1 MRRFIYYDKDGI
13 ESYLA
18 QITSG
23 ISFSSSTETTNSNEI
38 EHQESR
44 EKNIHSDIGAKLAG
58 IGAEIQE
65 DISKGETNKTSTN
78 QLVKSLEEKVLSDY
92 AFDKVFD
99 FFSKN
104 KMLKTSDF
112 KIGDVVNLEENVTF
126 FDFDYFEKLFSENG
140 ISSFSIKQSKDELK
154 KIRDSLSGPQK
165 QNIEVKN
172 KIKEMENMIKQQES
186 ERKSTL
192 EILNMA
198 KVTLPYVRFV
208 MTKECLIVL
217 NDDCFRDNPN
227 NIAFKYGGNI
237 QIVGYV
243 TNIIDGE
250 SRTENQINA
259 FSEMY
264 KMVNQVMMSLYNGT
278 KHVYVIHPLAMYY

>member
-38 EHQESR
+38 EHQESK

-65 DISKGETNKTSTN
+65 DISKGETNKTLTN

-92 AFDKVFD
+92 AFDKVFA

>member
-38 EHQESR
+38 EHQESK

-112 KIGDVVNLEENVTF
+112 KIGDVVNLEENATF

-264 KMVNQVMMSLYNGT
+264 KMVNQVMRSLYNGT

>member
-38 EHQESR
+38 EHQESK

-250 SRTENQINA
+250 SRTENKINA

>member
-38 EHQESR
+38 DHQESK

>member
-38 EHQESR
+38 EHQESK

-92 AFDKVFD
+92 AVDKVFD

-126 FDFDYFEKLFSENG
+126 FDFDYLEKLFSENG

>member
-38 EHQESR
+38 EHQESK

-154 KIRDSLSGPQK
+154 KIRDSLSGPLK

-243 TNIIDGE
+243 TNIIEGE

>member
-38 EHQESR
+38 EHQESK

-250 SRTENQINA
+250 SRKENQINA

>member
-38 EHQESR
+38 EHQESK

-165 QNIEVKN
+165 QNVEVKN

>member
-38 EHQESR
+38 EHQESK

-186 ERKSTL
+186 ERKSAL

>member
-38 EHQESR
+38 EHQESK

-99 FFSKN
+99 FFSRN

-237 QIVGYV
+237 QIIGYV

>member
-38 EHQESR
+38 EHQESK

-217 NDDCFRDNPN
+217 NDDCLRDNPN

>member
-38 EHQESR
+38 EHQESK

-65 DISKGETNKTSTN
+65 DIGKGETNKTSTN

-112 KIGDVVNLEENVTF
+112 KIGDVVNLEENATF

-208 MTKECLIVL
+208 MTKGCLIVL

>member
-38 EHQESR
+38 EHQESK
-44 EKNIHSDIGAKLAG
+44 EKNIHSNIGAKLAG

-112 KIGDVVNLEENVTF
+112 KIGDVVNLEENATF

-264 KMVNQVMMSLYNGT
+264 KMVNQVMRSLYNGT

>member
-38 EHQESR
+38 EHQESK

-250 SRTENQINA
+250 SRTENRINA

>member
-23 ISFSSSTETTNSNEI
+23 ISFSSSKETTNSNEI
-38 EHQESR
+38 EQQESN

-65 DISKGETNKTSTN
+65 DVSNGKSNKTSTS
-78 QLVKSLEEKVLSDY
+78 QLVRSLEEKVLSDY

-99 FFSKN
+99 YFSVEN
-104 KMLKTSDF
+104 MLKTSDF
-112 KIGDVVNLEENVTF
+112 KIGDVVHLEENVTF
-126 FDFDYFEKLFSENG
+126 FDFEYFEKLFSENS
-140 ISSFSIKQSKDELK
+140 ISSFSIKQAKDELK
-154 KIRDSLSGPQK
+154 KFKDSLVGPQK

-172 KIKEMENMIKQQES
+172 KIKEMEGIIKKQEE
-186 ERKSTL
+186 ERKSAL

-198 KVTLPYVRFV
+198 KTTLPYARFI

-217 NDDCFRDNPN
+217 NDESFRDKPSNV
-227 NIAFKYGGNI
+227 AFKYGGNI

-243 TNIIDGE
+243 TNIINNNSE
-250 SRTENQINA
+250 EKNQLNV

-264 KMVNQVMMSLYNGT
+264 KMVNQVLMSLYTDTENI
-278 KHVYVIHPLAMYY
+278 YVIHPLAMYY

>member
-38 EHQESR
+38 EHQESK

-243 TNIIDGE
+243 NNIIDGE

>member
-38 EHQESR
+38 EHQESK

-140 ISSFSIKQSKDELK
+140 ISNFSIKQSKDELK

>member
-38 EHQESR
+38 EHQESK

-243 TNIIDGE
+243 TDIIDGE

>member
-38 EHQESR
+38 EHQESK

-65 DISKGETNKTSTN
+65 DISKGETNKISTN

>member
-38 EHQESR
+38 EHQESK

-172 KIKEMENMIKQQES
+172 KIKEMEHMIKQQES

>member
-38 EHQESR
+38 EHQESK

-92 AFDKVFD
+92 AFDKVFY

>member
-38 EHQESR
+38 EHQESK

-112 KIGDVVNLEENVTF
+112 KIGDVVNLEENVSF

-278 KHVYVIHPLAMYY
+278 KHVYVIQPLAMYY

>member
-38 EHQESR
+38 EHQESK

-92 AFDKVFD
+92 AFDKVFN

-112 KIGDVVNLEENVTF
+112 KIGDVVNLEENATF

>member
-38 EHQESR
+38 EYQESK

-65 DISKGETNKTSTN
+65 DVSNGETNKTSTN
-78 QLVKSLEEKVLSDY
+78 QLVRSLEEKVLSDY

-99 FFSKN
+99 YFSKN
-104 KMLKTSDF
+104 EMLKTSDF
-112 KIGDVVNLEENVTF
+112 EIGDVVNLEENVTF

-140 ISSFSIKQSKDELK
+140 VSSFSIKQAKDKLK
-154 KIRDSLSGPQK
+154 KFRDSLTGPQK

-172 KIKEMENMIKQQES
+172 KIKEMESMIKQQEE

-198 KVTLPYVRFV
+198 KATLPYVRFV

-217 NDDCFRDNPN
+217 NDDFFRDNPSN
-227 NIAFKYGGNI
+227 VAFKYGGNI

-243 TNIIDGE
+243 TNIINGD
-250 SRTENQINA
+250 TQVENQINA

-264 KMVNQVMMSLYNGT
+264 KMVNQVLMSLYNDT
-278 KHVYVIHPLAMYY
+278 KCVYVIHPLAMYY

>member
-38 EHQESR
+38 EHQESK

-99 FFSKN
+99 FFSRN

-172 KIKEMENMIKQQES
+172 KIKEMENMIKQQEL

>member
-38 EHQESR
+38 EHQESK

-112 KIGDVVNLEENVTF
+112 KIGDVVNLEENATF

>member
-38 EHQESR
+38 EHQELK

>member
-38 EHQESR
+38 EHQESK

-264 KMVNQVMMSLYNGT
+264 KMVNQVMMSLYNST

>member
-38 EHQESR
+38 EHQESK

-198 KVTLPYVRFV
+198 KVALPYVRFV

-243 TNIIDGE
+243 TNIIEGE

>member
-23 ISFSSSTETTNSNEI
+23 ISFFSSTETTNSNEI
-38 EHQESR
+38 EHQESK

-65 DISKGETNKTSTN
+65 DISKGETNITSTN

-112 KIGDVVNLEENVTF
+112 KIGDVVNLEENATF

>member
-38 EHQESR
+38 EHQESK

-154 KIRDSLSGPQK
+154 KIRDSLSGPQQ

-198 KVTLPYVRFV
+198 KATLPYVRFV

>member
-38 EHQESR
+38 EHQESK

-243 TNIIDGE
+243 TNIIEGE

>member
-38 EHQESR
+38 EHQESK

-92 AFDKVFD
+92 AFDRVFD

>member
-1 MRRFIYYDKDGI
+1 MDFDRSKHNVIK
-13 ESYLA
+13 YLPTNNDEN
-18 QITSG
+18 IWGMSISG
-23 ISFSSSTETTNSNEI
+23 IGFQSIDPKGSYPLKGHPIGYTFNPDRGRIIDEFALVYIVKGEGTFASINCF
-38 EHQESR
+38 
-44 EKNIHSDIGAKLAG
+44 EKK
-58 IGAEIQE
+58 
-65 DISKGETNKTSTN
+65 ISKG
-78 QLVKSLEEKVLSDY
+78 D
-92 AFDKVFD
+92 AFFI
-99 FFSKN
+99 FPGQWHSYQPIAN
-104 KMLKTSDF
+104 
-112 KIGDVVNLEENVTF
+112 IGWDEYYVTF
-126 FDFDYFEKLFSENG
+126 QGDYFEKLFSENG

>member
-38 EHQESR
+38 EHQESK

-208 MTKECLIVL
+208 MTKEYLIVL

>member
-38 EHQESR
+38 EHQESK
-44 EKNIHSDIGAKLAG
+44 EKNIHSDIGAKLAR

>member
-38 EHQESR
+38 EHQESK

-250 SRTENQINA
+250 SRTKNQINT

>member
-38 EHQESR
+38 EHQESK

-154 KIRDSLSGPQK
+154 KIRDSLSGSQK

-172 KIKEMENMIKQQES
+172 EIKEMENMIKQQES
-186 ERKSTL
+186 GRKSTL